1 MSTESKGRTP
11 TATFMSTHVIPSFQI
26 HASDVDFW
34 AHEETELEVM
44 ESTQV
49 RPPCFTVRVHGED
62 ATAAAVAHVSF
73 VGVAEELSTEV
84 VLPVRAKNRG
94 SRAEGATWA

>member
-1 MSTESKGRTP
+1 MSTESKGGTP
-11 TATFMSTHVIPSFQI
+11 TATCMSKHVISSFQI

-49 RPPCFTVRVHGED
+49 CPPCFTVRVHGED

-73 VGVAEELSTEV
+73 VGVVEELSTEV
-84 VLPVRAKNRG
+84 VLPVRVKNRG